1 MLSVGDT
8 APDFALPSQDGRV
21 VRLSDL
27 LKKKAVV
34 LYFYPKDE
42 TLVCT
47 AEACAFRDAYEVFT
61 DAGAEVVGVSDDS
74 VSSHEGFAAHHRL
87 PFILLSDAGGE
98 LRKRYAVDSLMGLL
112 RGRVTFVIDRSGVVR
127 HVYSSRL
134 EASAHVEQA
143 LTTVRALSGHAGD

>member
-1 MLSVGDT
+1 M
-8 APDFALPSQDGRV
+8 
-21 VRLSDL
+21 RLSDL
-27 LKKKAVV
+27 LKKKTVV

-74 VSSHEGFAAHHRL
+74 VQSHAGFAAHHRL
-87 PFILLSDAGGE
+87 PFTLLSDRGGE
-98 LRKRYAVDSLMGLL
+98 VRKRYGVGTLMGLFK
-112 RGRVTFVIDRSGVVR
+112 GRVTFVMDQGGVVR

-143 LTTVRALSGHAGD
+143 LETIRALSR